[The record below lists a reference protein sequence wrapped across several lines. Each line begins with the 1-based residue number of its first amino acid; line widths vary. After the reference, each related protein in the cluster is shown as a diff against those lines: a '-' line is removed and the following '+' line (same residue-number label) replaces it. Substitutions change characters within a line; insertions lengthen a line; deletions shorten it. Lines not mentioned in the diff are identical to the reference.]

1 MMEIQLGELK
11 NHEYDAYMIRV
22 KESGEPCAHAEAS
35 TTRFSCKFFWMYIRS
50 YLFFSFLLLGG
61 VTMPALLCFFVFH
74 YFLITHTI

>member
-35 TTRFSCKFFWMYIRS
+35 TTRFSCKIFWMYIRS

-61 VTMPALLCFFVFH
+61 VTMLALCVSL
-74 YFLITHTI
+74 YFITF